1 MESNKILSADLLD
14 ILFEGKNKEYGAY
27 ELRKTYN
34 GRMVR
39 ALTVTGG
46 VIVLLF
52 TASFVSGRG
61 PKKAPIFVDTTTV
74 VLQDVHRPDPP
85 VVLPPKPRIETP
97 PVATIRV
104 TPPRIVPDDQVKKE
118 DMPPENNKLDDVKIA
133 DHTQDGL
140 KDDGLTG
147 PPAPIG
153 DGNKGIVEKPKG
165 DDDGLVLHVEIESTY
180 PGGIPAWQRYMYKNF
195 VYPADAQNNGV
206 EGQVMVRF
214 IVDRDGSVSDV
225 EAISGPTTGGLRE
238 EAVRVIKKSGKWV
251 PAVQNGRNV
260 KSYKQQPVTFK
271 LSD

>member
-1 MESNKILSADLLD
+1 MESNKILQADLLD

-61 PKKAPIFVDTTTV
+61 PKKTPIYVDTTTV
-74 VLQDVHRPDPP
+74 VLSAVDRTELPP
-85 VVLPPKPRIETP
+85 PPPPKPRVEVQQVATRIFTP
-97 PVATIRV
+97 PKIVA
-104 TPPRIVPDDQVKKE
+104 E
-118 DMPPENNKLDDVKIA
+118 DVKPDEKPPVVDDLENVKIGTVNKGGVA
-133 DHTQDGL
+133 DGVV
-140 KDDGLTG
+140 G

-153 DGNKGIVEKPKG
+153 DGNKGIVEKPKE
-165 DDDGLVLHVEIESTY
+165 DDDGPVMIVQIESMY
-180 PGGIPAWQRYMYKNF
+180 PGGIPAWQRYMNKNF
-195 VYPADAQNNGV
+195 VYPEDAQSTGT
-206 EGQVMVRF
+206 EGQVVVRF

-238 EAVRVIKKSGKWV
+238 EAVRVIRKSGKWV